1 MSVNFALPF
10 APVEDVIHGAVVR
23 DPYRWL
29 EDRSLPETEHWIR
42 EQQRNCAAYFSDCR
56 GLESIQGRVR
66 NYLDIEVVD
75 QPARVGSRY
84 FYRRRDRGQEQACIY
99 VRDIATNEERLLV
112 DPSAEGPFTSVRIHR
127 ITNDGSLLAY
137 EVKYGG
143 EDRKAIAL
151 VDVSTGLPLPERL
164 AVGYAGGFV
173 FTPNGDGYFY
183 CHESQSES
191 REHLIFRHLFQ
202 QPHADEIVFRAAR
215 TAESRLAVTA
225 DEVHVGALWLHR
237 EGSEM
242 VADFSLA
249 RFLDSP
255 QWTKV
260 FSDRK
265 MPYSPILFDARIFVL
280 SGSDTGI
287 SRMIELTPEGQEQ
300 GTIIPEQN
308 SPIRQ
313 IAIANGKVYTIQLD
327 EGRPSIRGWGL
338 DGDHPGMV
346 KIPLEGSIQLMGN
359 PIQHASTFFYTH
371 ESFAQPPTLFE
382 YEPDTNASH
391 LWYRT
396 ESPVATVRCVV
407 RHRSFPS
414 TDGVSI
420 PLTLIALGNTDL
432 SRPVPVIMTCY
443 GGFGVAMTPQF
454 SVFITLMMEL
464 GAVFALPHIR
474 GGGEFGRS
482 WHDAGRARNRR
493 TSFEDFT
500 AAAEWLCSEGMTTT
514 QQLGIFGGSN
524 SGLLVAA
531 AMTQRPELF
540 GAVLC
545 IAPLLDM
552 VRYESFDRATRWR
565 REYGTVEDA
574 DDFRALYAYS
584 PYHRVRE
591 QVDYPPVLFVSGD
604 KDDRC
609 NPSHVRKMAAL
620 LQGRDSQESP
630 IVVDYSEQRGHSPV
644 LPLSLRVEALARRIA
659 FLCKELKIPITVG
672 GIDEAIRD

>member
-1 MSVNFALPF
+1 MSVNSALPF
-10 APVEDVIHGAVVR
+10 TPVEDVFHGVVVR

-42 EQQRNCAAYFSDCR
+42 EQQRCCTAYFSDCPD
-56 GLESIQGRVR
+56 LEEIQNRVR
-66 NYLDIEVVD
+66 NYLDIEVMD

-84 FYRRRDRGQEQACIY
+84 FYRRRNRCQEQACIY
-99 VRDIATNEERLLV
+99 VREVATNEERLLV
-112 DPSAEGPFTSVRIHR
+112 DPSLEGPFTSVGIHR
-127 ITNDGSLLAY
+127 ISSHGSLVAY
-137 EVKYGG
+137 QVKHGG
-143 EDRKAIAL
+143 EDRSAIAF
-151 VDVSTGLPLPERL
+151 VDVRTGRTLPERI
-164 AVGYAGGFV
+164 AAGYARGFV

-183 CHESQSES
+183 CHEN
-191 REHLIFRHLFQ
+191 RADATEHIVFHHLFQ
-202 QPHADEIVFRAAR
+202 QPETDSIVFRAAR
-215 TAESRLAVTA
+215 SPESRLIVTA
-225 DEVHVGALWLHR
+225 DEVHLGVLRIHR

-249 RFLDSP
+249 RFLESP

-265 MPYSPILFDARIFVL
+265 LPYSPILCDGRIFVL
-280 SGSDTGI
+280 SGSDAGI

-313 IAIANGKVYTIQLD
+313 IAITSGKVYAGQLVD
-327 EGRPSIRGWGL
+327 GSPSIRGWGL

-346 KIPLEGSIQLMGN
+346 EIPAEGSIQLIGN
-359 PIQHASTFFYTH
+359 PSQRAATFFYVH
-371 ESFAQPPTLFE
+371 ESFTHPPTYFE
-382 YEPDTNASH
+382 YVPDTKKSH
-391 LWYRT
+391 IWYRT
-396 ESPVATVRCVV
+396 ESPAVTDRCET
-407 RHRSFPS
+407 HHTFYPS
-414 TDGVSI
+414 TDGTSI
-420 PLTLIALGNTDL
+420 PLTLIAFGNPGL
-432 SRPVPVIMTCY
+432 ARLVPVIMTSY
-443 GGFGVAMTPQF
+443 GGFGVPATPQF
-454 SVFITLMMEL
+454 SVLVTLLMEQ

-482 WHDAGRARNRR
+482 WHDSGRARNRQA
-493 TSFEDFT
+493 SFEDFT
-500 AAAEWLCSEGMTTT
+500 AAAEWLCSEGITTP

-524 SGLLVAA
+524 SGLLAAA

-552 VRYESFDRATRWR
+552 VRYESFDQAFRWR

-591 QVDYPPVLFVSGD
+591 QVDYPPVLFVAGD

-609 NPSHVRKMAAL
+609 NPAHVRKMAAL
-620 LQGRDSQESP
+620 LQSRDSQKSP

-644 LPLSLRVEALARRIA
+644 LPLSQRIDALARRVS
-659 FLCKELKIPITVG
+659 FLCKELKIPMSVG
-672 GIDEAIRD
+672 GLHEAIRD